1 MTKSP
6 DYVPESTESK
16 VAVAGHPLH
25 PMLVTFPIAF
35 LLGALATDLLYLY
48 ERDAFWA
55 RMSLWLIGA
64 GTFMG
69 FVAGVSGTVELLA
82 VRGIRRRPAA
92 WNHFVASVMLIAVA
106 FANWLWRLD
115 DPGAAIYP
123 WGVLLSGLTAV
134 LVGLAGWL
142 GGTLVFEHQIGIE
155 QDD

>member
-1 MTKSP
+1 MEQSP
-6 DYVPESTESK
+6 DKISGQTNPT

-35 LLGALATDLLYLY
+35 LLGASASDVVFVY
-48 ERDAFWA
+48 ERDPFWA

-69 FVAGVSGTVELLA
+69 VIAGITGTVELLA
-82 VRGIRRRPAA
+82 ERGIRRRPAA
-92 WNHFVASVMLIAVA
+92 WNHFVASVMLLAVA
-106 FANWLWRLD
+106 LANWVWRLD
-115 DPGAAIYP
+115 DFEAAIVP
-123 WGVLLSGLTAV
+123 WGLAMSVLTAL
-134 LVGLAGWL
+134 LVGFAGWL

>member
-1 MTKSP
+1 MRKSP
-6 DYVPESTESK
+6 DKVLDHTEPA

-35 LLGALATDLLYLY
+35 LLGAFGSDLLFLY
-48 ERDAFWA
+48 DGDEFWA

-69 FVAGVSGTVELLA
+69 FVAGTTGAVELLA

-92 WNHFVASVMLIAVA
+92 WNHFVASVMMLAVA
-106 FANWLWRLD
+106 SANWLWRVGD
-115 DPGAAIYP
+115 AEGAIWP
-123 WGVLLSGLTAV
+123 WGIALSAVTAA
-134 LVGLAGWL
+134 LVGFAGWL